1 MNRLRTPLGEQL
13 YEAFKEPLRQFL
25 REVDARI
32 GTDDFGPVETLHAT
46 LELEKKKN
54 DSSPDAVHDDL
65 FTLGAYVCFFEAYG
79 RLWRLIKLG
88 KFSESWGALQDCLDY
103 LSTVRRFSEIDICA
117 FEDQLV
123 ELEKTYPYNIFLSAG
138 LIVDAYECTL
148 CGQDI
153 NSLDC
158 IHRMGHLYRGQ
169 VAQAKPRKILQLTVQ
184 GEHVDICARPMLA
197 EQAVLYTISFI
208 TA

>member
-1 MNRLRTPLGEQL
+1 MTG
-13 YEAFKEPLRQFL
+13 AFRWNMQ
-25 REVDARI
+25 
-32 GTDDFGPVETLHAT
+32 
-46 LELEKKKN
+46 
-54 DSSPDAVHDDL
+54 
-65 FTLGAYVCFFEAYG
+65 
-79 RLWRLIKLG
+79 LIKLG

-169 VAQAKPRKILQLTVQ
+169 VAQAKPRKILQLSRMSGVPKAPNACVSHSLFLVQ
-184 GEHVDICARPMLA
+184 RTCSPSMRRRSSRRTFSLELNSETSP
-197 EQAVLYTISFI
+197 
-208 TA
+208 

>member
-1 MNRLRTPLGEQL
+1 M
-13 YEAFKEPLRQFL
+13 
-25 REVDARI
+25 
-32 GTDDFGPVETLHAT
+32 
-46 LELEKKKN
+46 
-54 DSSPDAVHDDL
+54 
-65 FTLGAYVCFFEAYG
+65 
-79 RLWRLIKLG
+79 
-88 KFSESWGALQDCLDY
+88 DY

-169 VAQAKPRKILQLTVQ
+169 VAQAKPRKILQLDHVAFVEQPQDRRCVLTYEDSDRAFKCIRMLGQALKARQLKVSDFGVLRFSQRQIPNPHYRKMGRNDPCFCASEKKFKHCCIDQLTVQ

-197 EQAVLYTISFI
+197 EQAVL
-208 TA
+208 